1 MASNV
6 NPTVRRRRLGQELRR
21 LRELKGMTAEEVAER
36 LLVSQSKISRLENGR
51 RSISQR
57 DVRDLCGVYEVEDHR
72 IVDSLM
78 QMAKDSRQQGWWH
91 AFGDIPYSVYI
102 GLETD
107 AASLRVYDPQ
117 VVPGL
122 LQTPQYAEA
131 LIAGALPETVP
142 ADVEK
147 RVNVRLRRQERVKAT
162 ENPLR
167 LWVVIDEAALRRTI
181 GGKQLMIDQL
191 ESLIDQSRLPHV
203 TVQVLPFSM
212 GAHPGINGQYAILEF
227 PDASDS
233 SVVYIEG
240 VTSDLYLEKANDVQ
254 KYSVMYE
261 HSAGAGPECGPDPGI
276 HHRDRQGVRR
286 WNGLLSAGI
295 GRLGAE
301 ARHGTPRAHRG
312 GRPSRNMPSGRVNGR
327 PAARRLRVASITPTE
342 NAGRERPTRENRSE
356 HGNSSGRHGHLDQV
370 LVLHRKRRMR

>member
-1 MASNV
+1 MASSV

-57 DVRDLCGVYEVEDHR
+57 DVRDLCGVYEVEDVR

-91 AFGDIPYSVYI
+91 SFGDIPYSVYI

-122 LQTPQYAEA
+122 LQTRQYAEA
-131 LIAGALPETVP
+131 LITGALPETAS

-147 RVNVRLRRQERVKAT
+147 RVQVRLRRQERISAP

-167 LWVVIDEAALRRTI
+167 LWTVMDESAVRRVVGNRS
-181 GGKQLMIDQL
+181 LMRDQL
-191 ESLIDQSRLPHV
+191 EHLVEQSQLPHV
-203 TVQVLPFSM
+203 TVQVIPFDM
-212 GAHPGINGQYAILEF
+212 GAHPGLNGQYAILEF
-227 PDASDS
+227 PDAADS

-261 HSAGAGPECGPDPGI
+261 HLRAQALNVDQS
-276 HHRDRQGVRR
+276 RQFI
-286 WNGLLSAGI
+286 ADI
-295 GRLGAE
+295 AKE
-301 ARHGTPRAHRG
+301 YAR
-312 GRPSRNMPSGRVNGR
+312 
-327 PAARRLRVASITPTE
+327 
-342 NAGRERPTRENRSE
+342 
-356 HGNSSGRHGHLDQV
+356 
-370 LVLHRKRRMR
+370 

>member
-1 MASNV
+1 MASSV

-91 AFGDIPYSVYI
+91 SFGDIPYSVYI

-122 LQTPQYAEA
+122 LQTRPYAEA
-131 LIAGALPETVP
+131 LIAGALPET
-142 ADVEK
+142 ASGDIDK
-147 RVNVRLRRQERVKAT
+147 RVQVRLRRQERISAP

-167 LWVVIDEAALRRTI
+167 LWTVLDEAALRRVV
-181 GGKQLMIDQL
+181 GNRSLMRDQL
-191 ESLIDQSRLPHV
+191 EHLVEQSQLPHV
-203 TVQVLPFSM
+203 TVQVIPFDM
-212 GAHPGINGQYAILEF
+212 GAHPGLNGQYAILEF
-227 PDASDS
+227 PDAADS

-261 HSAGAGPECGPDPGI
+261 HLRAQALNVEQS
-276 HHRDRQGVRR
+276 RQFI
-286 WNGLLSAGI
+286 ADI
-295 GRLGAE
+295 AKE
-301 ARHGTPRAHRG
+301 YAR
-312 GRPSRNMPSGRVNGR
+312 
-327 PAARRLRVASITPTE
+327 
-342 NAGRERPTRENRSE
+342 
-356 HGNSSGRHGHLDQV
+356 
-370 LVLHRKRRMR
+370 

>member
-1 MASNV
+1 VASNV

-72 IVDSLM
+72 IVESLM

-91 AFGDIPYSVYI
+91 SFGDIPYSVYI

-122 LQTPQYAEA
+122 LQTRQYAEA
-131 LIAGALPETVP
+131 LIAGALPETAA

-147 RVNVRLRRQERVKAT
+147 RVQVRLRRQERITAP
-162 ENPLR
+162 ESPLR
-167 LWVVIDEAALRRTI
+167 LWTVMDESALRRVV
-181 GGKQLMIDQL
+181 GNRSLMRDQL
-191 ESLIDQSRLPHV
+191 EHLVEQSQLPHV
-203 TVQVLPFSM
+203 TVQVIPFEM
-212 GAHPGINGQYAILEF
+212 GAHPGLNGQYAILEF
-227 PDASDS
+227 PDAADS

-261 HSAGAGPECGPDPGI
+261 HLRAQALNPDQS
-276 HHRDRQGVRR
+276 RQFI
-286 WNGLLSAGI
+286 ADI
-295 GRLGAE
+295 AKE
-301 ARHGTPRAHRG
+301 YAR
-312 GRPSRNMPSGRVNGR
+312 
-327 PAARRLRVASITPTE
+327 
-342 NAGRERPTRENRSE
+342 
-356 HGNSSGRHGHLDQV
+356 
-370 LVLHRKRRMR
+370 

>member
-107 AASLRVYDPQ
+107 AASLRVYEPQ
-117 VVPGL
+117 VISGL
-122 LQTPQYAEA
+122 LQTRPYAEA
-131 LIAGALPETVP
+131 LIQGALPETSE
-142 ADVEK
+142 AEVEK
-147 RVNVRLRRQERVKAT
+147 RVQVRLRRQERICAE

-167 LWVVIDEAALRRTI
+167 LWAVLDEAALRRVV
-181 GGKQLMIDQL
+181 GNRQVMREQLDHLVEM
-191 ESLIDQSRLPHV
+191 SRLPHI
-203 TVQVLPFSM
+203 TVQVMPYSV
-212 GAHPGINGQYAILEF
+212 GAHPGLNGQYAVLEF
-227 PDASDS
+227 PDAGDS

-240 VTSDLYLEKANDVQ
+240 VTSDLYLEKPADVQ
-254 KYSVMYE
+254 KYCVMYE
-261 HSAGAGPECGPDPGI
+261 HLRAQALNVDQSRQFIADVAKEYAG
-276 HHRDRQGVRR
+276 
-286 WNGLLSAGI
+286 
-295 GRLGAE
+295 
-301 ARHGTPRAHRG
+301 
-312 GRPSRNMPSGRVNGR
+312 
-327 PAARRLRVASITPTE
+327 
-342 NAGRERPTRENRSE
+342 
-356 HGNSSGRHGHLDQV
+356 
-370 LVLHRKRRMR
+370 

>member
-91 AFGDIPYSVYI
+91 SFGDIPYSVYI

-122 LQTPQYAEA
+122 LQTRTYAEA
-131 LIAGALPETVP
+131 LITGALAEATP
-142 ADVEK
+142 ADIEK
-147 RVNVRLRRQERVKAT
+147 RVQVRMRRQERITAP

-167 LWVVIDEAALRRTI
+167 LWAVVDEAAVRREV
-181 GGKQLMIDQL
+181 GNKQVMIEQL
-191 ESLIDQSRLPHV
+191 EYLLEASQLPHV
-203 TVQVLPFSM
+203 TVQLMPFAM
-212 GAHPGINGQYAILEF
+212 GAHPGVSGQYAILEF
-227 PDASDS
+227 PDAADS

-240 VTSDLYLEKANDVQ
+240 VTSDLYLEKAQDVQ
-254 KYSVMYE
+254 KYAVMYE
-261 HSAGAGPECGPDPGI
+261 H
-276 HHRDRQGVRR
+276 
-286 WNGLLSAGI
+286 L
-295 GRLGAE
+295 
-301 ARHGTPRAHRG
+301 RAQAL
-312 GRPSRNMPSGRVNGR
+312 NVDQ
-327 PAARRLRVASITPTE
+327 
-342 NAGRERPTRENRSE
+342 TREFISNVAKDYAR
-356 HGNSSGRHGHLDQV
+356 
-370 LVLHRKRRMR
+370 

>member
-1 MASNV
+1 
-6 NPTVRRRRLGQELRR
+6 LGQELRR

-91 AFGDIPYSVYI
+91 SFGDIPYSVYI

-122 LQTPQYAEA
+122 LQTRAYAET
-131 LIAGALPETVP
+131 LITGALPETTP
-142 ADVEK
+142 TDIDK
-147 RVNVRLRRQERVKAT
+147 RVQVRVRRQERIAAPD
-162 ENPLR
+162 NPLR
-167 LWVVIDEAALRRTI
+167 LWTVLDESALRRVV
-181 GGKQLMIDQL
+181 GSRAVMREQL
-191 ESLIDQSRLPHV
+191 EHLVEQSQLPHV
-203 TVQVLPFSM
+203 TVQVIPFDM
-212 GAHPGINGQYAILEF
+212 GAHPGLNGQYAILEF
-227 PDASDS
+227 PDAADS

-261 HSAGAGPECGPDPGI
+261 HLRAQALNVEQS
-276 HHRDRQGVRR
+276 RQFIAKIAQDYA
-286 WNGLLSAGI
+286 LQ
-295 GRLGAE
+295 E
-301 ARHGTPRAHRG
+301 A
-312 GRPSRNMPSGRVNGR
+312 V
-327 PAARRLRVASITPTE
+327 
-342 NAGRERPTRENRSE
+342 
-356 HGNSSGRHGHLDQV
+356 
-370 LVLHRKRRMR
+370 

>member
-78 QMAKDSRQQGWWH
+78 QMAKESRQQGWWH
-91 AFGDIPYSVYI
+91 SFGDIPYSVYI

-107 AASLRVYDPQ
+107 AASLRIYDPQ

-122 LQTPQYAEA
+122 LQTRQYAEA
-131 LIAGALPETVP
+131 LIAGALPETAP
-142 ADVEK
+142 ADIEK
-147 RVNVRLRRQERVKAT
+147 RVQVRMRRQERISAA

-167 LWVVIDEAALRRTI
+167 LWTVLDEAALRRI
-181 GGKQLMIDQL
+181 VGSPALMREQL
-191 ESLIDQSRLPHV
+191 EHLVEQSRLPHV
-203 TVQVLPFSM
+203 TVQVIPFDM
-212 GAHPGINGQYAILEF
+212 GAHPGLNGQYAILEF
-227 PDASDS
+227 PDTADS

-261 HSAGAGPECGPDPGI
+261 HLRAQALNVEQS
-276 HHRDRQGVRR
+276 RQFIA
-286 WNGLLSAGI
+286 NIAK
-295 GRLGAE
+295 E
-301 ARHGTPRAHRG
+301 HAR
-312 GRPSRNMPSGRVNGR
+312 
-327 PAARRLRVASITPTE
+327 
-342 NAGRERPTRENRSE
+342 
-356 HGNSSGRHGHLDQV
+356 
-370 LVLHRKRRMR
+370 

>member
-91 AFGDIPYSVYI
+91 SFGDIPYSVYI

-122 LQTPQYAEA
+122 LQTRGYAEA
-131 LIAGALPETVP
+131 LINGALPETTP
-142 ADVEK
+142 SDIDK
-147 RVNVRLRRQERVKAT
+147 RVQVRMRRQERIQAPD
-162 ENPLR
+162 NPLR
-167 LWVVIDEAALRRTI
+167 LWTVLDEAALRRTV
-181 GGKQLMIDQL
+181 GGRGIMREQL
-191 ESLIDQSRLPHV
+191 EHLVEQSQLPHV
-203 TVQVLPFSM
+203 TVQVIPFEM
-212 GAHPGINGQYAILEF
+212 GAHPGLNGQYAILEF
-227 PDASDS
+227 PDAADS

-261 HSAGAGPECGPDPGI
+261 HLRAQALNVEQS
-276 HHRDRQGVRR
+276 RQFI
-286 WNGLLSAGI
+286 SEIAK
-295 GRLGAE
+295 E
-301 ARHGTPRAHRG
+301 YAR
-312 GRPSRNMPSGRVNGR
+312 
-327 PAARRLRVASITPTE
+327 
-342 NAGRERPTRENRSE
+342 
-356 HGNSSGRHGHLDQV
+356 
-370 LVLHRKRRMR
+370 

>member
-91 AFGDIPYSVYI
+91 SFGDIPYSVYI

-122 LQTPQYAEA
+122 LQTRAYAET
-131 LIAGALPETVP
+131 LITGALPETTP
-142 ADVEK
+142 TDIDK
-147 RVNVRLRRQERVKAT
+147 RVQVRVRRQERIAAPD
-162 ENPLR
+162 NPLR
-167 LWVVIDEAALRRTI
+167 LWTVLDESALRRVVGSRTV
-181 GGKQLMIDQL
+181 MREQL
-191 ESLIDQSRLPHV
+191 EHLVEQSQLPHV
-203 TVQVLPFSM
+203 TVQVIPFDM
-212 GAHPGINGQYAILEF
+212 GAHPGLNGQYAILEF
-227 PDASDS
+227 PDAADS

-261 HSAGAGPECGPDPGI
+261 HLRAQALNVEQS
-276 HHRDRQGVRR
+276 RQFIAKIAQEYALQETV
-286 WNGLLSAGI
+286 
-295 GRLGAE
+295 
-301 ARHGTPRAHRG
+301 
-312 GRPSRNMPSGRVNGR
+312 
-327 PAARRLRVASITPTE
+327 
-342 NAGRERPTRENRSE
+342 
-356 HGNSSGRHGHLDQV
+356 
-370 LVLHRKRRMR
+370 

>member
-1 MASNV
+1 VASSI
-6 NPTVRRRRLGQELRR
+6 NPTVRRRRLGLELRR

-57 DVRDLCGVYEVEDHR
+57 DVRDLCSVYEVEDHR

-107 AASLRVYDPQ
+107 AASLRVYEPQ

-122 LQTPQYAEA
+122 LQTRTYAEA
-131 LIAGALPETVP
+131 LITGALPESGST
-142 ADVEK
+142 DIEK
-147 RVNVRLRRQERVKAT
+147 RVGVRMRRQERVRET
-162 ENPLR
+162 EQPLR
-167 LWVVIDEAALRRTI
+167 LWAVIDEAALHRVV
-181 GGKQLMIDQL
+181 GGPAQMREQLDH
-191 ESLIDQSRLPHV
+191 LIDLSRLPHV
-203 TVQVLPFSM
+203 TVQVLPFDM

-227 PDASDS
+227 PDATDS

-240 VTSDLYLEKANDVQ
+240 VTSDLYLEKANDVH

-261 HSAGAGPECGPDPGI
+261 H
-276 HHRDRQGVRR
+276 
-286 WNGLLSAGI
+286 L
-295 GRLGAE
+295 
-301 ARHGTPRAHRG
+301 RAQALNADQ
-312 GRPSRNMPSGRVNGR
+312 SRAFIENIAKRY
-327 PAARRLRVASITPTE
+327 AAS
-342 NAGRERPTRENRSE
+342 
-356 HGNSSGRHGHLDQV
+356 
-370 LVLHRKRRMR
+370 

>member
-91 AFGDIPYSVYI
+91 SFGDIPYSVYI

-122 LQTPQYAEA
+122 LQTRQYAEA
-131 LIAGALPETVP
+131 LIQGALPEATP
-142 ADVEK
+142 ADIDK
-147 RVNVRLRRQERVKAT
+147 RVQVRLRRQERIAAA

-167 LWVVIDEAALRRTI
+167 LWAVLDEAAVRREV
-181 GGKQLMIDQL
+181 GNKQVMIDQL
-191 ESLIDQSRLPHV
+191 EHLLEMSQLPHV
-203 TVQVLPFSM
+203 TVQLIPFSM
-212 GAHPGINGQYAILEF
+212 GAHPGVSGQYAILEF
-227 PDASDS
+227 PDAADS

-240 VTSDLYLEKANDVQ
+240 VTSDLYLEKPQDVQ

-261 HSAGAGPECGPDPGI
+261 HLRAQALNVDQSREF
-276 HHRDRQGVRR
+276 
-286 WNGLLSAGI
+286 LSDVAKSY
-295 GRLGAE
+295 
-301 ARHGTPRAHRG
+301 AR
-312 GRPSRNMPSGRVNGR
+312 
-327 PAARRLRVASITPTE
+327 
-342 NAGRERPTRENRSE
+342 
-356 HGNSSGRHGHLDQV
+356 
-370 LVLHRKRRMR
+370 

>member
-1 MASNV
+1 MQPEVHVPVASSV

-57 DVRDLCGVYEVEDHR
+57 DVRDLCGVYEVEDVR

-91 AFGDIPYSVYI
+91 SFGDIPYSVYI

-122 LQTPQYAEA
+122 LQTRQYAEA
-131 LIAGALPETVP
+131 LIAGALPETAS

-147 RVNVRLRRQERVKAT
+147 RVQVRLRRQERISAP

-167 LWVVIDEAALRRTI
+167 LWTVMDESAVRRVVGNRS
-181 GGKQLMIDQL
+181 LMRDQL
-191 ESLIDQSRLPHV
+191 EHLVEQSQLPHV
-203 TVQVLPFSM
+203 TVQVIPFDM
-212 GAHPGINGQYAILEF
+212 GAHPGLNGQYAILEF
-227 PDASDS
+227 PDAADS

-261 HSAGAGPECGPDPGI
+261 HLRAQALNVDQS
-276 HHRDRQGVRR
+276 RQFI
-286 WNGLLSAGI
+286 ADI
-295 GRLGAE
+295 AKE
-301 ARHGTPRAHRG
+301 YAR
-312 GRPSRNMPSGRVNGR
+312 
-327 PAARRLRVASITPTE
+327 
-342 NAGRERPTRENRSE
+342 
-356 HGNSSGRHGHLDQV
+356 
-370 LVLHRKRRMR
+370 

>member
-1 MASNV
+1 MATNV

-91 AFGDIPYSVYI
+91 AFGDVPYSVYI

-107 AASLRVYDPQ
+107 AASLRIYDPQ

-122 LQTPQYAEA
+122 LQTRQYAET
-131 LIAGALPETVP
+131 LIAGALPETPP
-142 ADVEK
+142 AEIEK
-147 RVNVRLRRQERVKAT
+147 RVQVRMRRQERIAAE

-167 LWVVIDEAALRRTI
+167 LWTVMDEAALRRMV
-181 GGKQLMIDQL
+181 GNRSMMRDQL
-191 ESLIDQSRLPHV
+191 EHLVEQSQLPHV
-203 TVQVLPFSM
+203 TMQVIPFEM

-227 PDASDS
+227 PDAADS

-240 VTSDLYLEKANDVQ
+240 VTSDLYLEKPNDVQ

-261 HSAGAGPECGPDPGI
+261 HLRAQALNVDQS
-276 HHRDRQGVRR
+276 RQFIADV
-286 WNGLLSAGI
+286 AKDY
-295 GRLGAE
+295 
-301 ARHGTPRAHRG
+301 AR
-312 GRPSRNMPSGRVNGR
+312 
-327 PAARRLRVASITPTE
+327 
-342 NAGRERPTRENRSE
+342 
-356 HGNSSGRHGHLDQV
+356 
-370 LVLHRKRRMR
+370 

>member
-1 MASNV
+1 MPSNV

-21 LRELKGMTAEEVAER
+21 LREVKGMTAEEVAER

-72 IVDSLM
+72 VVDSLM

-107 AASLRVYDPQ
+107 AESLRVYEPQ

-122 LQTPQYAEA
+122 LQTRSYAEA
-131 LIAGALPETVP
+131 VISGALPEAP
-142 ADVEK
+142 QSDIDK
-147 RVNVRLRRQERVKAT
+147 RVSVRLRRQERISDP
-162 ENPLR
+162 EHPLR
-167 LWVVIDEAALRRTI
+167 LWVVIDESALRRLV
-181 GGKQLMIDQL
+181 GGKQVMIEQL
-191 ESLIDQSRLPHV
+191 EHLVELSHLPHV
-203 TVQVLPFSM
+203 TVQVLPFEM

-227 PDASDS
+227 PDAADS

-254 KYSVMYE
+254 RYSVMYE
-261 HSAGAGPECGPDPGI
+261 HLRAQAHNVEQTRIFIDGI
-276 HHRDRQGVRR
+276 AKEYTR
-286 WNGLLSAGI
+286 LSA
-295 GRLGAE
+295 E
-301 ARHGTPRAHRG
+301 
-312 GRPSRNMPSGRVNGR
+312 
-327 PAARRLRVASITPTE
+327 
-342 NAGRERPTRENRSE
+342 
-356 HGNSSGRHGHLDQV
+356 
-370 LVLHRKRRMR
+370 

>member
-91 AFGDIPYSVYI
+91 SFGDIPYSVYI

-122 LQTPQYAEA
+122 LQTRQYAEA
-131 LIAGALPETVP
+131 LIAGALPETTP
-142 ADVEK
+142 ADIEK
-147 RVNVRLRRQERVKAT
+147 RVQVRMRRQERIAAA

-167 LWVVIDEAALRRTI
+167 LWTVLDEAALRRVV
-181 GGKQLMIDQL
+181 GGPALMREQL
-191 ESLIDQSRLPHV
+191 EHLVEQSRLPHV
-203 TVQVLPFSM
+203 TVQVIPFGM
-212 GAHPGINGQYAILEF
+212 GAHPGLNGQYAILEF
-227 PDASDS
+227 PDTADS

-261 HSAGAGPECGPDPGI
+261 HLRAQALNVEQSREFIEKVAKDY
-276 HHRDRQGVRR
+276 
-286 WNGLLSAGI
+286 
-295 GRLGAE
+295 
-301 ARHGTPRAHRG
+301 AR
-312 GRPSRNMPSGRVNGR
+312 
-327 PAARRLRVASITPTE
+327 
-342 NAGRERPTRENRSE
+342 
-356 HGNSSGRHGHLDQV
+356 
-370 LVLHRKRRMR
+370 

>member
-91 AFGDIPYSVYI
+91 SFGDIPYSVYI

-122 LQTPQYAEA
+122 LQTRPYAEA
-131 LIAGALPETVP
+131 LIAGALPET
-142 ADVEK
+142 ASGDIDK
-147 RVNVRLRRQERVKAT
+147 RVQVRLRRQERISAP

-167 LWVVIDEAALRRTI
+167 LWTVLDEAALRRVV
-181 GGKQLMIDQL
+181 GNRSLMRDQL
-191 ESLIDQSRLPHV
+191 EHLVEQSQLPHV
-203 TVQVLPFSM
+203 TVQVIPFDM
-212 GAHPGINGQYAILEF
+212 GAHPGLNGQYAILEF
-227 PDASDS
+227 PDAADS

-261 HSAGAGPECGPDPGI
+261 HLRAQALNVEQS
-276 HHRDRQGVRR
+276 RQFI
-286 WNGLLSAGI
+286 ADI
-295 GRLGAE
+295 AKE
-301 ARHGTPRAHRG
+301 YAR
-312 GRPSRNMPSGRVNGR
+312 
-327 PAARRLRVASITPTE
+327 
-342 NAGRERPTRENRSE
+342 
-356 HGNSSGRHGHLDQV
+356 
-370 LVLHRKRRMR
+370 

>member
-131 LIAGALPETVP
+131 LIAGALPETAP
-142 ADVEK
+142 TDVEK
-147 RVNVRLRRQERVKAT
+147 RVNVRLRRQERVRAL

-167 LWVVIDEAALRRTI
+167 LWVVIDEAALRRRV
-181 GGKQLMIDQL
+181 GDKQLMIDQL
-191 ESLIDQSRLPHV
+191 EFLITQSQLPHV

-261 HSAGAGPECGPDPGI
+261 H
-276 HHRDRQGVRR
+276 
-286 WNGLLSAGI
+286 L
-295 GRLGAE
+295 
-301 ARHGTPRAHRG
+301 RAQAL
-312 GRPSRNMPSGRVNGR
+312 NVDQ
-327 PAARRLRVASITPTE
+327 
-342 NAGRERPTRENRSE
+342 TREFITAIAKDYAR
-356 HGNSSGRHGHLDQV
+356 GTAG
-370 LVLHRKRRMR
+370 

>member
-1 MASNV
+1 VASNV

-91 AFGDIPYSVYI
+91 SFGDIPYSVYI

-122 LQTPQYAEA
+122 LQTRAYAET
-131 LIAGALPETVP
+131 LITGALPETTP
-142 ADVEK
+142 TDIDK
-147 RVNVRLRRQERVKAT
+147 RVQVRVRRQERIAAPD
-162 ENPLR
+162 NPLR
-167 LWVVIDEAALRRTI
+167 LWTVLDESALRRVV
-181 GGKQLMIDQL
+181 GSRAVMREQL
-191 ESLIDQSRLPHV
+191 EHLVEQSQLPHV
-203 TVQVLPFSM
+203 TVQVIPFDM
-212 GAHPGINGQYAILEF
+212 GAHPGLNGQYAILEF
-227 PDASDS
+227 PDAADS

-261 HSAGAGPECGPDPGI
+261 HLRAQALNVEQS
-276 HHRDRQGVRR
+276 RQFIAKIAQDYA
-286 WNGLLSAGI
+286 LQ
-295 GRLGAE
+295 E
-301 ARHGTPRAHRG
+301 A
-312 GRPSRNMPSGRVNGR
+312 V
-327 PAARRLRVASITPTE
+327 
-342 NAGRERPTRENRSE
+342 
-356 HGNSSGRHGHLDQV
+356 
-370 LVLHRKRRMR
+370 